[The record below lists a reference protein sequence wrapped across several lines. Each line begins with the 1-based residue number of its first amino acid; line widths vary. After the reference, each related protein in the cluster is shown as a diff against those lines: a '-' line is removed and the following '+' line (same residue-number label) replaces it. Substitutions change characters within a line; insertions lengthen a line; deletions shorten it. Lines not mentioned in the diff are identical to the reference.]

1 MRRNLFDCISSL
13 FFLSFIENDSILC
26 MFTKNR
32 RGRFMNKQMLDILR
46 FIFEEGFI
54 NQRDLSIKTNYSL
67 GLVNKLLKKMI
78 ELELVDVNYS
88 ITNKGNNLI
97 QESKPKRAIILA
109 AGSGIRMAPLSFEM
123 PKGLMEVK
131 GEVLIERIIRQL
143 NAVGIKEIYVVV
155 GFMKEQFEY
164 LIDDF
169 GVVLVTNSKYQ
180 KRNNLYS
187 LSLLKE
193 KIDNTYI
200 IPCDIYCRENPFNV
214 NEVYSWYMVSDELV
228 DDYAVKV
235 TRNYEIIME
244 NTQAG
249 NQMIGISYISSD
261 VADKVSQNLSL
272 LCDNPKYFHSFWE
285 EALIE
290 KNKMI
295 VSARVVNKNKYIE
308 INTYEQLREIDS
320 DSNSLN
326 TDAIKI
332 IENVFNTTRE
342 NIQDIQVLKKGM
354 TNRSFIFKC
363 KDKKY
368 IMRIPGEGTDNLIN
382 RSQEYEVYQI
392 LKGKNISD
400 EIIYMNPENG
410 YKITRFISNCRNCNS
425 LNTEDLIKCMRK
437 LKEFHDSD
445 NKVSH
450 TFNLYE
456 KIEYYQSLWL
466 SNKSVYRDYEKVKK
480 NVLSLKAF
488 IESFELKH
496 CLTHI
501 DAVPDNFLIYEDE
514 FGDEHVRLID
524 WEYAAMQDP
533 HVDIAMFCIYALYE
547 RRQVNQLIDI
557 YFENKCDELTRIKI
571 YAYISICGLLWSNW
585 CEYKRDLGVEFG
597 EYSIRQYR
605 FAKEYYQI
613 VVDSLGEVGYKWQQ

>member
-1 MRRNLFDCISSL
+1 
-13 FFLSFIENDSILC
+13 
-26 MFTKNR
+26 
-32 RGRFMNKQMLDILR
+32 MNKQMLDILR

-228 DDYAVKV
+228 DDYAIKV
-235 TRNYEIIME
+235 NRNYEIIME
-244 NTQAG
+244 NTQKG
-249 NQMIGISYISSD
+249 NQMVGISYICGDIS
-261 VADKVSQNLSL
+261 DKVSQKISL

-425 LNTEDLIKCMRK
+425 LKTEDLIKCMRK

-547 RRQVNQLIDI
+547 RRQVDQLIDI

>member
-164 LIDDF
+164 LIDDY

-187 LSLLKE
+187 LSLLKD

-200 IPCDIYCRENPFNV
+200 IPCDIYCKENPFNN
-214 NEVYSWYMVSDELV
+214 NEAYSWYMVSDELV

-547 RRQVNQLIDI
+547 RRQVDQLIDI

>member
-46 FIFEEGFI
+46 FIFEEGFT
-54 NQRDLSIKTNYSL
+54 NQRDLSIKTIYSL
-67 GLVNKLLKKMI
+67 GLVNKSLKKMI
-78 ELELVDVNYS
+78 ELELLDIDYS
-88 ITNKGNNLI
+88 ITKKGNNLI
-97 QESKPKRAIILA
+97 QKNKPKSAIILA
-109 AGSGIRMAPLSFEM
+109 AGSGIRMAPLNFEM
-123 PKGLMEVK
+123 PKALMEVK
-131 GEVLIERIIRQL
+131 SEVLIERIIRQL
-143 NAVGIKEIYVVV
+143 NAVGIKEIYIVV

-164 LIDDF
+164 LIDDY

-187 LSLLKE
+187 LSLLKD

-200 IPCDIYCRENPFNV
+200 IPCDIYCKENPFNN
-214 NEVYSWYMVSDELV
+214 NEAYSWYMVSDELV

-450 TFNLYE
+450 TFNLYD

-547 RRQVNQLIDI
+547 RRQVDQLIDI